1 MPKSEDEMIA
11 YLDNLPPRVS
21 AQMFNALFRRW
32 VTTAFELVVLV
43 PSERG
48 LQVALS
54 VRPDDDTERP
64 GMLHV
69 PGTVM
74 MRGDTESS
82 ALDRLVKGD
91 MEGVELSPPTFV
103 DFMPVPMGNGPDECA
118 RGQVTELIYLA
129 VYRGGTFNKPTVLAD
144 VYNLPLQD
152 FGWPYHRHLIARAI
166 QYYEART

>member
-1 MPKSEDEMIA
+1 MPIAEDDVIS
-11 YLDNLPPRVS
+11 YLDSLPPRVS
-21 AQMFNALFRRW
+21 PRMFNALFRRW

-43 PSERG
+43 PSEDG
-48 LQVALS
+48 LRVALS

-82 ALDRLVKGD
+82 ALDRLLNGD
-91 MEGVELSPPTFV
+91 MEGAELSRPVFV

-118 RGQVTELIYLA
+118 RGQVTELIYLSLLT
-129 VYRGGTFNKPTVLAD
+129 GGTFNKPTVLAGVD
-144 VYNLPLQD
+144 DLPLQK

-166 QYYEART
+166 KFYCVRK